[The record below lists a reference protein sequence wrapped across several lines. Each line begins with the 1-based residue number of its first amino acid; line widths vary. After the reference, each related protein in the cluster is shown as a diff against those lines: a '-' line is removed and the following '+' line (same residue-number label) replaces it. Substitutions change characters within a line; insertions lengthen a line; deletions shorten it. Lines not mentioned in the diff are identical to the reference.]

1 MSEISLTELSQGVG
15 RTGSFLRLKGK
26 IHSLPLWKGLAFLS
40 LGPQSE
46 ICLRHHKA
54 YYSLT
59 LTPPVSLFKG
69 TLQLC

>member
-40 LGPQSE
+40 LGPHSDL
-46 ICLRHHKA
+46 CLRRHKA
-54 YYSLT
+54 YSLT